1 MSKLKKFFIFIL
13 ISLVAFSIFMLILGM
28 NLSKEVKEKFSHEYL
43 SKMPST
49 IYGRVITLQP
59 GFTIPKNE
67 LVDELKLLQYV
78 SVNKVDSSGE
88 FKLTG
93 NTLDLMRRP
102 FTFQDGKEGIRHV
115 KINFDGNTISRIT
128 DAET

>member
-13 ISLVAFSIFMLILGM
+13 ISLIAFSIFMLILGM

-43 SKMPST
+43 SKMPAT

-67 LVDELKLLQYV
+67 LVEIMNNWNSAIYWCHKLLFV
-78 SVNKVDSSGE
+78 L
-88 FKLTG
+88 FK
-93 NTLDLMRRP
+93 
-102 FTFQDGKEGIRHV
+102 
-115 KINFDGNTISRIT
+115 
-128 DAET
+128 